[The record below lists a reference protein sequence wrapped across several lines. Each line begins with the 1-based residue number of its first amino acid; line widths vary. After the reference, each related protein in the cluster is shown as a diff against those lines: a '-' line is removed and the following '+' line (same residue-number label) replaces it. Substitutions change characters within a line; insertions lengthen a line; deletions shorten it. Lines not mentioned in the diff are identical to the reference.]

1 MRNRKRVVAAVAV
14 VCAAYM
20 AWPYLTLFRLAE
32 ALQHGDAATL
42 EAMVDWDGVREGIK
56 EDICDT
62 VFDEPG
68 ADVTRADSHL
78 PPFGYSFVRGIAANA
93 VDEQVSAEGLVSASR
108 AARRVKPAGSPESE
122 ASPSLAWAFFD
133 RANAFSVLLRMPGA
147 AKHQLV
153 RLQLELQGGGWK
165 VTRVWLP
172 STMLAQ
178 ANART

>member
-1 MRNRKRVVAAVAV
+1 MRSRKRVVAAVAV

-20 AWPYLTLFRLAE
+20 AWPYMTLFRLAE
-32 ALQHGDAATL
+32 AVQHGDSATL

-62 VFDEPG
+62 VFEEPG
-68 ADVTRADSHL
+68 VKVASTDSHL

-93 VDEQVSAEGLVSASR
+93 VDEQVSAEALVAASR
-108 AARRVKPAGSPESE
+108 AANLVKPASSVGSE
-122 ASPSLAWAFFD
+122 ASPAIAWAFFD
-133 RANAFSVLLRMPGA
+133 SPTTFSVLLRMPGA
-147 AKHQLV
+147 AKHQPV
-153 RLQLELQGGGWK
+153 RLRLEFESGAWK

-172 STMLAQ
+172 SMMLMQ